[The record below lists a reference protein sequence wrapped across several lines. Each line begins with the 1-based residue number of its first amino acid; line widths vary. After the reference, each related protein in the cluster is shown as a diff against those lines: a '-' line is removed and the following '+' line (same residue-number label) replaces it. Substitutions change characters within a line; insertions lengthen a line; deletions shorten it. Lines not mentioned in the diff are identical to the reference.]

1 MSDDDTLRRIVRVL
15 APRRK
20 ERSRGYCGAMNSRP
34 GQRPVSDVRPNVLIV
49 APFFPPAFLSG
60 GPVRSLAGLVD
71 RLHDEFVFYIL
82 AVDHDRQKTS
92 TLRGV
97 FSGRWTGQP
106 YAFVRFEP
114 DRQFTL
120 TNYRR
125 WITETKP
132 SVIYLNTFFSPRF
145 SVLPL
150 VAALLVKGA
159 RPDVILAPRGS
170 LSPQSLS
177 LKSTKKQ
184 VYLTVFRLLGLP
196 RRVTWQAT
204 SSEEVADLRVL
215 FGPHIAIAT
224 ASNLR
229 TGTDDALLMPPSK
242 CVGQLRVIFLS
253 RIVRNKNLAFAL
265 QRLAHVNGKIHF
277 TIVGPKEDT
286 DYAAECT
293 ALVQSLP
300 TSVTVDFMGP
310 IEHDEVA
317 VTIAS
322 HHLFFLPSLSENYG
336 HAIVEALS
344 CSRPVLI
351 GDRTP
356 WHGLEGRGLGHDL
369 SLADPRAFERALQ
382 LACDQDQESF
392 VRQVEAMPLAVDE
405 LLGATVALEE
415 NRSMF
420 REAAFRAGSR

>member
-1 MSDDDTLRRIVRVL
+1 MQERPQRYRDAMTSEVR
-15 APRRK
+15 
-20 ERSRGYCGAMNSRP
+20 
-34 GQRPVSDVRPNVLIV
+34 QRPVGDMRPNVLV
-49 APFFPPAFLSG
+49 TAPFFPPAFLAG

-71 RLHDEFVFYIL
+71 QLHDEFVFYVL
-82 AVDHDRQKTS
+82 AVDHDLKLTS

-97 FSGRWTGQP
+97 VSGRWTEQRN
-106 YAFVRFEP
+106 AFVRFEP

-132 SVIYLNTFFSPRF
+132 SVIYINSFFSPRF

-159 RPDVILAPRGS
+159 RPAVILAPRGS

-177 LKSTKKQ
+177 LKSAKKRM
-184 VYLTVFRLLGLP
+184 YLAAFRFLGLP

-204 SSEEVADLRVL
+204 LSDEAADLRAL
-215 FGPHIAIAT
+215 FGPHIAIT
-224 ASNLR
+224 KASNLR
-229 TGTDDALLMPPSK
+229 AGTDDTMLKLPAK
-242 CVGQLRVIFLS
+242 CAGQLRVIFLS
-253 RIVRNKNLAFAL
+253 RIARNKNLDFAL
-265 QRLAHVNGKIHF
+265 QRLAHVNGQIHF

-286 DYAAECT
+286 VYAGECI
-293 ALVQSLP
+293 ALVKSLP

-310 IEHDEVA
+310 IDHDEVA
-317 VTIAS
+317 MTIAA

-369 SLADPRAFERALQ
+369 SLADPRAFEQALQ

-392 VRQVEAMPLAVDE
+392 VRQVEAMPHAVDE

-420 REAAFRAGSR
+420 GAAAFRAGGG